1 MDNNFRTRDLYFGA
15 FLYAKGAKF
24 KGINREG
31 RTCWFIF
38 ADEAG
43 CKTLQSQ
50 FFSKT
55 ADVNARE
62 YADALRTLKDLI
74 FAEE

>member
-1 MDNNFRTRDLYFGA
+1 MTNEFVTRDLYFGA

-55 ADVNARE
+55 AEVNAKE
-62 YADALRTLKDLI
+62 FVDAIQTFKDLI